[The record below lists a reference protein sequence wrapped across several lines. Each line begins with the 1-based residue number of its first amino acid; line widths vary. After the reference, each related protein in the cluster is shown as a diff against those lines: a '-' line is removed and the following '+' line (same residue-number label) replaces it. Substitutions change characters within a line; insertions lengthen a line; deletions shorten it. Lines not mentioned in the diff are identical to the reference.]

1 MPRHIAGVLAV
12 ALLATACALEP
23 IEDPG
28 IGAGGLTTVVYASDG
43 RRITEWHAGED
54 RVLVAYGQLPQHL
67 IDAVVAIEDER
78 FWIHGGIDVKAIAR
92 AAAANVEAGAV
103 VQGGSTITQQYVEN
117 VVLHPTRTLEGK
129 LAEAGMAL
137 RVEQTL
143 TKEQILERYL
153 NAIYFGNGAYGVGA
167 AAKRYFGK
175 TPDSLTLA
183 ESALLAAV
191 IAAPALFDPYHQPE
205 AALARRRLVLQ
216 KMAHLGSIH
225 ADQAGHADQEPLALA
240 SRREHEVSAYPYFT
254 EEVKRILMA
263 DPGFAPTPEE
273 RFRLL
278 FRGGLH
284 PHHHRPRHPAG
295 SRGGP
300 RQRSPRRRPFRRP
313 GCDRP
318 SQRPCP
324 RRGGR
329 TRLLRPG
336 RSGGQVQPRHHG
348 VTTARLGVQAL
359 HPGGGTGG
367 GLPPR
372 RRLRRRSDDGGA
384 G

>member
-1 MPRHIAGVLAV
+1 MPRLIAGVLAV

-54 RVLVAYGQLPQHL
+54 RVLVAYGELPQHL

-129 LAEAGMAL
+129 LAEVGMAL

-153 NAIYFGNGAYGVGA
+153 NAIYFGNGAYGIGA

-175 TPDSLTLA
+175 SPDSLTLA

-191 IAAPALFDPYHQPE
+191 TQARRAAGRPAGPAGDVLFLDLPMRPISATAVR
-205 AALARRRLVLQ
+205 AALAAGETTDDLLPVAVYTYISKHNLYGVTSVP
-216 KMAHLGSIH
+216 GSI
-225 ADQAGHADQEPLALA
+225 A
-240 SRREHEVSAYPYFT
+240 
-254 EEVKRILMA
+254 
-263 DPGFAPTPEE
+263 
-273 RFRLL
+273 
-278 FRGGLH
+278 
-284 PHHHRPRHPAG
+284 
-295 SRGGP
+295 
-300 RQRSPRRRPFRRP
+300 
-313 GCDRP
+313 
-318 SQRPCP
+318 
-324 RRGGR
+324 
-329 TRLLRPG
+329 
-336 RSGGQVQPRHHG
+336 
-348 VTTARLGVQAL
+348 
-359 HPGGGTGG
+359 
-367 GLPPR
+367 
-372 RRLRRRSDDGGA
+372 
-384 G
+384 